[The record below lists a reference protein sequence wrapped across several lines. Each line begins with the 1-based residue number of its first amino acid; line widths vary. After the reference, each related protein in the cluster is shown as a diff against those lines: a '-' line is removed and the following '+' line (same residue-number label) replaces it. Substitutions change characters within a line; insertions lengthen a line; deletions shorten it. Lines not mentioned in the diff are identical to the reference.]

1 MFGMEYLNI
10 LNLNQDFLL
19 PSILNKKRGFFFYI
33 ILTQPTEGTSKND
46 QIDTCSNASSSS
58 TFDGKRQKER
68 DMNMNHVYKH
78 FSV

>member
-19 PSILNKKRGFFFYI
+19 PSILNKKRVVFLHY
-33 ILTQPTEGTSKND
+33 LTQPTEGTSKND